1 MLLDAFIFPFYLTEV
16 RIRSDFR
23 LWISYSSVPEEEP
36 TNLGGRFSKSPS
48 ERERILHRRKEQLL
62 QVARRRYLDK
72 QAGTKVSSESLE
84 GTEGTTSPD
93 IFSESI

>member
-1 MLLDAFIFPFYLTEV
+1 MLLDALLPFYSTED
-16 RIRSDFR
+16 RIKSDFT
-23 LWISYSSVPEEEP
+23 LWNFYSSVPEEEP

-62 QVARRRYLDK
+62 QMARRRYLDK
-72 QAGTKVSSESLE
+72 QAGTKASSESLD